1 MAVILY
7 RYEVEPILGAGHCM
21 GKSLYCMGSN
31 FMWMPELADDGQP
44 RYLALVDA
52 IASAIETGA
61 LKVGER
67 LPPQRRLA

>member
-1 MAVILY
+1 
-7 RYEVEPILGAGHCM
+7 
-21 GKSLYCMGSN
+21 MGSN